1 MEDAAGVA
9 WFATLA
15 KLVFVTGLP
24 VLSASSAIYAEEP
37 ERLYFDETSARHI
50 PARQAQMPQWMT
62 AEQRN
67 NGKGTVRR

>member
-24 VLSASSAIYAEEP
+24 VLIASSAIYAEEP
-37 ERLYFDETSARHI
+37 ERLYLDEPS
-50 PARQAQMPQWMT
+50 ARQAET
-62 AEQRN
+62 N
-67 NGKGTVRR
+67 